1 VRRSTAR
8 SRGEPFLSASLFL
21 SPLHSATDTY
31 SSLLSLSLRN
41 SPAHRSRASLGA
53 LSFSDGIHSRLV
65 EAPVST
71 SVDFVLIFY
80 DPHDAT
86 SPCSPHSC
94 SSLLTIGE
102 RLETDS
108 KKKKGKGR
116 LDQSVGGSTS
126 PTTSS
131 SSPRHVHVP
140 ICRLQ
145 VFPPSIGIEA
155 LLPHL
160 HRRTTKLWTP
170 GQHSFQRQSS
180 SFFLCFLL
188 LPKLT
193 PSWWCSYSGDPGL
206 PWPTEAPKP
215 SSDSSTEPSSSASLL
230 LSSLSST
237 SCSSPPSSPSL
248 RSPRAP
254 LLTLLLARSSQGE
267 AGSFSIPSLYAHL
280 SSPPC

>member
-1 VRRSTAR
+1 MSRSTAR
-8 SRGEPFLSASLFL
+8 SRGEPFLSASLFLSPFL

-108 KKKKGKGR
+108 KKKKR
-116 LDQSVGGSTS
+116 EREDWTRAWEDR
-126 PTTSS
+126 P
-131 SSPRHVHVP
+131 
-140 ICRLQ
+140 LQ
-145 VFPPSIGIEA
+145 
-155 LLPHL
+155 LHL
-160 HRRTTKLWTP
+160 HPPFAMSMFRSVVSK
-170 GQHSFQRQSS
+170 
-180 SFFLCFLL
+180 
-188 LPKLT
+188 
-193 PSWWCSYSGDPGL
+193 
-206 PWPTEAPKP
+206 
-215 SSDSSTEPSSSASLL
+215 
-230 LSSLSST
+230 SSL
-237 SCSSPPSSPSL
+237 
-248 RSPRAP
+248 PR
-254 LLTLLLARSSQGE
+254 L
-267 AGSFSIPSLYAHL
+267 GSKL
-280 SSPPC
+280 SSPISIVGRRSSGHQANTPFNVSRPPSPLLPPPP